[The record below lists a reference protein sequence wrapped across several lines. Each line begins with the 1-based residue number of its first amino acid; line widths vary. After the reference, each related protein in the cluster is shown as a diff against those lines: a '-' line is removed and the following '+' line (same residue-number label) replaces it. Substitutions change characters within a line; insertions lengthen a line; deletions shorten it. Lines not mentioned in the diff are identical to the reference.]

1 MKETQISTK
10 RIYEGKVINVR
21 VDQVEVNHCQVVRE
35 MVEHPGG
42 VAILAM
48 DEDKKIF
55 CVTQYRYAQGKEMLE
70 LPAGKLERKEDPL
83 ETGKRELI
91 EETGYKAEN
100 WLFLGE
106 FVPTGAYLEE
116 KIFMYF
122 ASELSYV
129 GQHFDEDE
137 YIELSKHTLEELI
150 EMILDQRI
158 VDGKTIA
165 MVLKVDKMIQRGLLK

>member
-21 VDQVEVNHCQVVRE
+21 VDQAEVNHCQVVRE

-42 VAILAM
+42 VAVLAM
-48 DEDKKIF
+48 DENQEIF

-70 LPAGKLERKEDPL
+70 LPAGKLERGEDPL

-116 KIFMYF
+116 KIYMYF

-150 EMILDQRI
+150 EMILEQRI

-165 MVLKVDKMIQRGLLK
+165 MVLKVDKMIERGLLK